1 MINRINLYR
10 LANDVS
16 NLNLKQAAEEKQI
29 ILSEMQNEETLVV
42 ILRLHL
48 YAEKELESVL
58 KSIFVNSQKYIGEN
72 YTFINKLDLIYNL
85 GYMEKT
91 LYDAVLKLNWVRNKL
106 AHNLDYEK
114 NTDIY
119 SILKDGL
126 SNNILKE
133 HKLDVDRHVLIHKDI
148 DNEKKIRILLVN
160 VWLQLKIFSSSMLL
174 KKLDY
179 ANRLESQVKD
189 EVANNTSEL

>member
-58 KSIFVNSQKYIGEN
+58 KSIFVNPQKYIGEN

-106 AHNLDYEK
+106 AHKLDYEK